1 MADAEDLKSSED
13 FSSWEFESPPGHF
26 RFNHLWRIGQRSELS
41 NPLPNY
47 LIFTSEI
54 SGNGREIIL
63 V

>member
-1 MADAEDLKSSED
+1 
-13 FSSWEFESPPGHF
+13 
-26 RFNHLWRIGQRSELS
+26 LS